1 MAEMIFPPILQVAL
15 VKNRQKMQKA
25 NLDSELSDL
34 PGEIVRLVEKFCG
47 WEKKRSP
54 EIRIINKEA
63 SFPAN
68 ASFF

>member
-34 PGEIVRLVEKFCG
+34 PGEIVRLVEKFCDG
-47 WEKKRSP
+47 EK
-54 EIRIINKEA
+54 
-63 SFPAN
+63 
-68 ASFF
+68 